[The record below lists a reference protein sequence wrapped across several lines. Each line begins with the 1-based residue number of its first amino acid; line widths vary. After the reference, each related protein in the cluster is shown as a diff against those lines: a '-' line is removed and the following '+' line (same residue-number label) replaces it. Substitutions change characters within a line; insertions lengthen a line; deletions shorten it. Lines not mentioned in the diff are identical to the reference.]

1 MPTYKAQAHHCQ
13 YCVKLVEPGLG
24 RRCCAFHLDSNFLPT
39 HHAVLT
45 IVDRKRSWR
54 VASIPTARA
63 PTPLVPNLSNSTEDL
78 GVSNQEDI
86 ICKVHGMD
94 FRELLDLVVEHPFF
108 LTDNYFIQI
117 KHAVQ
122 ARYAELTSE
131 TRAYYSF

>member
-24 RRCCAFHLDSNFLPT
+24 RRCCAFHLDSNSLPT

-63 PTPLVPNLSNSTEDL
+63 PTPPVPNLSNSTEDL

-86 ICKVHGMD
+86 ICKVHGMG
-94 FRELLDLVVEHPFF
+94 FRELLDLVIKQPFL
-108 LTDNYFIQI
+108 LTDNYFVEVRQ
-117 KHAVQ
+117 AVRIRYSELIGK
-122 ARYAELTSE
+122 ARSY
-131 TRAYYSF
+131 RSF